1 MHDDLITLAG
11 CIAACGRDS
20 SPAALHRGLLY
31 RRDQF
36 AAAAGQWAA
45 VLRQGSTRRYA
56 LYTQDAYPF
65 AVGLFALLHADKEI
79 WIPGNNLP
87 ETAKQLQ
94 QEGCR
99 LLGDW
104 PESDS
109 FDPDAA
115 SAEAS
120 EGVVSEVLDPD
131 LPRIMLYTS
140 GSSGQPKAVPKTLRQ
155 LQAEVETL
163 ENLWGNT
170 LGNACVAGT
179 VSHQHIYGLLFRVLW
194 PLAVRRCFHSA
205 MALSPEM
212 LLSGGGPARLCWIAS
227 PGHLKRLD
235 ERSPWREIAGLAAI
249 FSSGGPLPAE
259 AAAQILD
266 STGRS
271 VIEVYGSTETGGIA
285 WREAAGQ
292 SDAPW
297 QPFAGIEIEWRG
309 GRPHLYSPYLNDRE
323 GLALDDRLTPLED
336 GRLLLHGRQDRIVK
350 IEEKRL
356 SLTALERRLQE
367 TPWISEAYALVLARH
382 RDVIA
387 IAAVLSE
394 CGQERLQAEGRN
406 AFIRQLKS
414 LLADSFDAV
423 ALPRKWLFVNALPL
437 TAQGKVDRELLT
449 SIMNTDT
456 RLLPRMLAAETDAAG
471 VRLTLRVPK
480 ELAYFGDHFPAFP
493 LLPGV
498 VQIGWAEYFSK
509 LFFPIRLPFSHL
521 EMIKFS
527 QMIRP
532 DDELLLSLEWRENQ
546 HKLHFQYSAGTQA
559 CSSGRLVYGAAS

>member
-1 MHDDLITLAG
+1 MQDNLISLAG
-11 CIAACGRDS
+11 CIAACGQDS
-20 SPAALHRGLLY
+20 SPVALHRGRPY

-36 AAAAGQWAA
+36 AAAAGHWATVWRRDSA
-45 VLRQGSTRRYA
+45 RRYA

-87 ETAKQLQ
+87 ETARQLER
-94 QEGCR
+94 EGCR

-104 PESDS
+104 PEADP

-115 SAEAS
+115 SAEALGGAL
-120 EGVVSEVLDPD
+120 ETLDLD
-131 LPRIMLYTS
+131 IPRIMLYTS

-155 LQAEVETL
+155 LQAEIDTL
-163 ENLWGNT
+163 ENLWGNA
-170 LGNACVAGT
+170 LESACIAGS

-194 PLAVRRCFHSA
+194 PLAARRCFRSA
-205 MALSPEM
+205 MVLSPEM
-212 LLSGGGPARLCWIAS
+212 LLAGGDPARLCWIAS

-235 ERSPWREIAGLAAI
+235 ERSPWREIADLAAI
-249 FSSGGPLPAE
+249 FSSGGPLPAA
-259 AAAQILD
+259 AAAQIL
-266 STGRS
+266 SFTGRS
-271 VIEVYGSTETGGIA
+271 IIEVYGSTETGGIA
-285 WREAAGQ
+285 WRRADGLN
-292 SDAPW
+292 DAPW
-297 QPFAGIEIEWRG
+297 RPFAGIEIDWRG
-309 GRPHLYSPYLNDRE
+309 DRPHLYSPYLNDRE

-367 TPWISEAYALVLARH
+367 TPWMSEAYALVLARH
-382 RDVIA
+382 RDVIG

-394 CGQERLQAEGRN
+394 RGTARLKAQGRN
-406 AFIRQLKS
+406 AFIRQLRS
-414 LLADSFDAV
+414 QLADSFDAV
-423 ALPRKWLFVNALPL
+423 ALPRKWLFVNSLPL
-437 TAQGKVDRELLT
+437 TAQGKVNRELLT

-456 RLLPRMLAAETDAAG
+456 RLLPRMLGAQTDAAG
-471 VRLTLRVPK
+471 VRLTIRVPK

-532 DDELLLSLEWRENQ
+532 DDELLLSLEWREAQ
-546 HKLHFQYSAGTQA
+546 RKLHFQYSAGTHS
-559 CSSGRLVYGAAS
+559 CSSGRLVYGAES

>member
-1 MHDDLITLAG
+1 MQDNLITLAG
-11 CIAACGRDS
+11 CLAACTQDS
-20 SPAALHRGLLY
+20 SPAALHRGRPY

-36 AAAAGQWAA
+36 AAAAGHWATL
-45 VLRQGSTRRYA
+45 LRREPVRRYA

-65 AVGLFALLHADKEI
+65 AVGLFALLHAEKEI

-87 ETAKQLQ
+87 ETARQLQ

-104 PESDS
+104 PGADS
-109 FDPDAA
+109 FDPDMA
-115 SAEAS
+115 SAEAP
-120 EGVVSEVLDPD
+120 EGVFSEVLDPD
-131 LPRIMLYTS
+131 IPRILLYTS
-140 GSSGQPKAVPKTLRQ
+140 GSSGQPKAVAKTLRQ
-155 LQAEVETL
+155 LQAEIGTL
-163 ENLWGNT
+163 ENLWGSA
-170 LGNACVAGT
+170 LGNACIVGT

-194 PLAVRRCFHSA
+194 PLAARRCFHSA

-212 LLSGGGPARLCWIAS
+212 LFSDGEPARLCWIAS

-235 ERSPWREIAGLAAI
+235 ESSPWPEIGGLAAI

-259 AAAQILD
+259 AAAQILGF
-266 STGRS
+266 TARP

-285 WREAAGQ
+285 WREAAGHG
-292 SDAPW
+292 DAPW

-367 TPWISEAYALVLARH
+367 SPWIAEAYALVLARR

-394 CGQERLQAEGRN
+394 RGQERLQAEGRN
-406 AFIRQLKS
+406 AFIRQLRS

-456 RLLPRMLAAETDAAG
+456 RLLPRMLAAEADAAG
-471 VRLTLRVPK
+471 VRLTIRVPK

-521 EMIKFS
+521 EMVKFS

-532 DDELLLSLEWRENQ
+532 DEELLLSLEWRENQ
-546 HKLHFQYSAGTQA
+546 HKLHFQYSAGTHA

>member
-1 MHDDLITLAG
+1 MQANLIALSG
-11 CIAACGRDS
+11 CIAACSRDS
-20 SPAALHRGLLY
+20 SPAALHRGRPY
-31 RRDQF
+31 RRDRF
-36 AAAAGQWAA
+36 AAAVGQWAS
-45 VLRQGSTRRYA
+45 VLRCDSGRRYA

-65 AVGLFALLHADKEI
+65 AVGLFALLHAGKEI

-87 ETAKQLQ
+87 DTVRQLER
-94 QEGCR
+94 EGCR

-104 PESDS
+104 PEADP

-115 SAEAS
+115 FAEALGAAS
-120 EGVVSEVLDPD
+120 EIFDLDV
-131 LPRIMLYTS
+131 PRIMLYTS

-155 LQAEVETL
+155 LQTEIEALEKLWGSAL
-163 ENLWGNT
+163 EN
-170 LGNACVAGT
+170 ACIAGT

-194 PLAVRRCFHSA
+194 PLAAGRCFHSA

-212 LLSGGGPARLCWIAS
+212 LLAGGDPARLCWVAS

-235 ERSPWREIAGLAAI
+235 DRSPWREIAELAAI

-259 AAAQILD
+259 AAAQIL
-266 STGRS
+266 SFTGRA

-285 WREAAGQ
+285 WRQAAGR

-297 QPFAGIEIEWRG
+297 QLFAGIGIDWRG
-309 GRPHLYSPYLNDRE
+309 GRPHLYSPYLHDQE

-356 SLTALERRLQE
+356 SLTALERRVQD
-367 TPWISEAYALVLARH
+367 TPWIREAYALVLAR
-382 RDVIA
+382 RREVIG

-394 CGQERLQAEGRN
+394 SGKDRLHALGRN
-406 AFIRQLKS
+406 AFIRQLRR
-414 LLADSFDAV
+414 LLADRFDAV
-423 ALPRKWLFVNALPL
+423 ALPRKWLFVSSLPL
-437 TAQGKVDRELLT
+437 TSQGKVNRELLT
-449 SIMNTDT
+449 AIMNTDA
-456 RLLPRMLAAETDAAG
+456 RLLPRTLAVETDAAG
-471 VRLTLRVPK
+471 VRLQIRVPK
-480 ELAYFGDHFPAFP
+480 ELAYFGDHFPDFP

-509 LFFPIRLPFSHL
+509 LFFPIRMPFSHL

-532 DDELLLSLEWRENQ
+532 DDELLLSLEWREAQ
-546 HKLHFQYSAGTQA
+546 RKLHFQYSAGTHS
-559 CSSGRLVYGAAS
+559 CSSGRLVYGIES